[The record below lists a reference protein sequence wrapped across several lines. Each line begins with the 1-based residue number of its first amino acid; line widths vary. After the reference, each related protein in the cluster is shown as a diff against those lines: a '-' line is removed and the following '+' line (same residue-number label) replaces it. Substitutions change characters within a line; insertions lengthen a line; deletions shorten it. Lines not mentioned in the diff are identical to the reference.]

1 MKYLFSLLFTF
12 PLFGI
17 FVSNPSDTH
26 LFQDGFFLG
35 KCDWLTFR
43 LGYVNE
49 YVLKSRCKYE
59 FQREGEPTEKL
70 DAEMLNY
77 YGVATFN
84 ILSRLD
90 LKVIGGSVRMEIDE
104 QIFPKREPA
113 WGVGAALLL
122 FKSCLFDFTI
132 DGKYLCSYQKP
143 TYFVIEDMLAPLVDT
158 KLQLD
163 YEEWQV
169 SLAMSYKTDCI
180 IPYIGVTYF
189 DCRLKPNCY
198 DLLVTLPNIPFLFD
212 VTYKSF
218 NSRKNWGLVLGA
230 SIYACDRA
238 SLTIEARNFDQTSVN
253 GILQVR
259 F

>member
-1 MKYLFSLLFTF
+1 MRFFFTLFFSL

-17 FVSNPSDTH
+17 FVSNPSDPH
-26 LFQDGFFLG
+26 LFQDGLFVG
-35 KCDWLTFR
+35 KCNWLSFR

-49 YVLKSRCKYE
+49 IVLKGRCKYE
-59 FQREGEPTEKL
+59 FQKKGNPTEKL
-70 DAEMLNY
+70 DTQMLNY

-84 ILSRLD
+84 LLSRLD
-90 LKVIGGSVRMEIDE
+90 IQIIGGSVRMEIDE

-113 WGVGAALLL
+113 WGLGGKLLL
-122 FKSCLFDFTI
+122 FKSCYFDFSF
-132 DGKYLCSYQKP
+132 DGKYLSSHQKP
-143 TYFVIEDMLAPLVDT
+143 TYFVVQDMLAPLVDT

-163 YEEWQV
+163 YEEWQL

-198 DLLVTLPNIPFLFD
+198 DLLLSLPNIPLLFD
-212 VTYKSF
+212 ATYKSF